1 MLLSLGWGTEDARE
15 EGVEK
20 KMQLLQIFNCH

>member
-1 MLLSLGWGTEDARE
+1 MQKCRNNE

-20 KMQLLQIFNCH
+20 KMQQLDDCMSDA

>member
-1 MLLSLGWGTEDARE
+1 MQKCRNNE

-20 KMQLLQIFNCH
+20 KMQLLDDCMSDA